1 MIQRAS
7 VICRRKIK
15 FLVNYFGADNVF
27 SDIPSEVEEHV
38 VTLLELILIPL
49 VVALSVLR
57 NGQHGI
63 EVHLVFGSVNTELL
77 EAVIAEDYVLQI
89 KSLKLWDLLQ

>member
-1 MIQRAS
+1 M
-7 VICRRKIK
+7 
-15 FLVNYFGADNVF
+15 NYFGADNVF